1 MDLDVLDGK
10 EELLFLRSIHKACNS
25 GLRCGV

>member
-10 EELLFLRSIHKACNS
+10 EELLFLLSILKACNS
-25 GLRCGV
+25 GLRCGF